1 MTAAKIAYAECELYL
16 ENEKKMA
23 QIKKDEQEKLAVIEE
38 KKYFKA
44 EELNSARDQNSSEF

>member
-1 MTAAKIAYAECELYL
+1 MTAAKIAYAEYELYL

-44 EELNSARDQNSSEF
+44 EELNSARDQNSREF